1 MISPVSR
8 GAFAHVLK
16 TDQKAEHPARAGRF
30 AVSVRNYLLLDALS
44 TFLILCCTIP
54 LMASLAG
61 PRYFLGS
68 KSAGCSTKCLRI
80 SAVIARRRSVS
91 MFTLQTPYFVAV
103 RIISSGTPCAPGM
116 SPPNSL
122 HFLTNSGRTVEAP
135 WSTSGVSGIS
145 LWISF
150 SRSKSRYGSPLNFVS
165 PWLVPWQLPESQR
178 WSFYEFSCFFR
189 NSERSVSGVY
199 IDVVFDAGQLTQLSF
214 YGNALA
220 VSVFYYLCVSFIF
233 SSNGCLDPSIITDV
247 NPSSTHFAG

>member
-1 MISPVSR
+1 MICWKLLKNKNMMYDQPRESA
-8 GAFAHVLK
+8 GLLHVLK
-16 TDQKAEHPARAGRF
+16 TDRKQKKSTRRAGCF

-150 SRSKSRYGSPLNFVS
+150 SRSKSRYGSPLN
-165 PWLVPWQLPESQR
+165 L
-178 WSFYEFSCFFR
+178 
-189 NSERSVSGVY
+189 
-199 IDVVFDAGQLTQLSF
+199 
-214 YGNALA
+214 
-220 VSVFYYLCVSFIF
+220 
-233 SSNGCLDPSIITDV
+233 
-247 NPSSTHFAG
+247 